1 MGCRAWV
8 VACTTSAVAAGL
20 IAGTAPAQ
28 AGVRTQ
34 PIGQHCWGPS
44 PHILDIPFYGGASV
58 RTDARRPGVFAV
70 WGHSAS
76 LSSYPVDTWVT
87 ITHLPTGHT
96 ETFHRRWSARLADRP
111 MAIPGHDPENAL
123 ISPAAF
129 GHGCPPDDRCKGK
142 RLTAF
147 APPVR
152 PALACSKGRAGP
164 NRFSAGPL
172 PVSPGPPVR
181 LRPVFE
187 K

>member
-87 ITHLPTGHT
+87 VTHLPTGHT

-111 MAIPGHDPENAL
+111 GYRIDNLHASGPLTIR
-123 ISPAAF
+123 IRSVT
-129 GHGCPPDDRCKGK
+129 HG
-142 RLTAF
+142 
-147 APPVR
+147 PVPL
-152 PALACSKGRAGP
+152 PALTCTG
-164 NRFSAGPL
+164 SA
-172 PVSPGPPVR
+172 VA
-181 LRPVFE
+181 
-187 K
+187 